1 MSFLI
6 HYYHQVSAQSEVWMN
21 KVEFTPLWLPRELQG
36 QVWLY
41 LQPILRWLAVACCR
55 RPEGDMSIGTRT
67 LEAIVENLRACMRR
81 SRVLA
86 GSPVEQLSDYIGLRT
101 GVPRK
106 KTKKNIRKTCK
117 ERTKNQ
123 KLMPFSMWPPFGLAR
138 SPI

>member
-1 MSFLI
+1 
-6 HYYHQVSAQSEVWMN
+6 MN

-55 RPEGDMSIGTRT
+55 RPEGDMSIGTRM
-67 LEAIVENLRACMRR
+67 LEAIVENLRASMRR

-86 GSPVEQLSDYIGLRT
+86 GSPIEQLSDYIGLRT

-106 KTKKNIRKTCK
+106 NKKKVRK
-117 ERTKNQ
+117 RVKNVQ
-123 KLMPFSMWPPFGLAR
+123 K
-138 SPI
+138 IKN